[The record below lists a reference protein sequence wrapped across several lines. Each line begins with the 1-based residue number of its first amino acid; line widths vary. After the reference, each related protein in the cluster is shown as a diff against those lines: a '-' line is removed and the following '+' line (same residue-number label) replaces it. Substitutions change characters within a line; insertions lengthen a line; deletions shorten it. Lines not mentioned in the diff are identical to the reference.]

1 MPSFRIDVTVCIGQ
15 ERLSGSVSTYTGT
28 QFFQVWATMATGT
41 IVADDDK
48 AFCIFRAQ
56 RHCFMFFFENVFSL
70 SLSLSLLTPLFSAHP
85 CLTSL
90 NYVTTLMLRQGT
102 SLSKLMTT
110 TWGVLRSK

>member
-70 SLSLSLLTPLFSAHP
+70 SLSLSTYTTIFSSSMSHITQLCHYPYAAPRYLTVKAHDNNLG
-85 CLTSL
+85 CIA
-90 NYVTTLMLRQGT
+90 
-102 SLSKLMTT
+102 
-110 TWGVLRSK
+110 